1 MYVMYVTSDNF
12 SDVIINTCMVNLE
25 SAAILKWQL
34 TKLHSKNKSCE
45 ITVIFSG
52 DPYNSNLS
60 F

>member
-12 SDVIINTCMVNLE
+12 PDVIINTCMVNLE

-34 TKLHSKNKSCE
+34 TKLHSKNKSRD
-45 ITVIFSG
+45 ITALSSG
-52 DPYNSNLS
+52 DLYNSDIS